1 MTEEERILLN
11 ELKLNT
17 EQLFGEFQNLET
29 ENKLLE
35 EKMAFLKN
43 EIARLE
49 QEKSELGLKNESLEL
64 ANRILSGNDEN
75 HEARRRI
82 NKIVRE
88 IDKCIALLNK

>member
-17 EQLFGEFQNLET
+17 DKLFQEFQNLET
-29 ENKLLE
+29 EKNRLD
-35 EKMAFLKN
+35 EKVAFLKN
-43 EIARLE
+43 EIVRLE
-49 QEKSELGLKNESLEL
+49 KEKTELGQKNESLEL
-64 ANRILSGNDEN
+64 ANRILAGKDEN
-75 HEARRRI
+75 HEARKRI

>member
-17 EQLFGEFQNLET
+17 DKLFQEFQNLET
-29 ENKLLE
+29 EKKLLE
-35 EKMAFLKN
+35 EKVTFLNK

-49 QEKSELGLKNESLEL
+49 QEKTELGRKNESLEL
-64 ANRILSGNDEN
+64 ANRILSGNDEEQ
-75 HEARRRI
+75 EARKRI